1 MTDADTWHTRR
12 RGEILRLFEKYVY
25 GRSPGHPPQM
35 SFEVTAVEK
44 GALGGMATRK
54 EVTVHFTAEKD
65 GPKMDILLYLP
76 DGGPK
81 PVPAFVGLNFSGNH
95 SIHSDPGITLST
107 AWMRADGRHGVV
119 DLRATEKTRGTS
131 ASRWPVETILHRGY
145 ALATIY
151 CGDLDPDYDDGFR
164 NGVHPLFYEAGQ
176 TRPAADG
183 WGTIAA
189 WAWGLS
195 RAMDYFE
202 TDDDVDHA
210 RVAVMG
216 HSRLGKT
223 ARSTSGIFSM
233 ASPSV
238 PRSR

>member
-1 MTDADTWHTRR
+1 MSFSRAILFVSVAMNVYFISSTRAQPHDVNYDEVNVPSYTLPDPLVLRSGERVTDADTWHTRR

-107 AWMRADGRHGVV
+107 AWMRADGH
-119 DLRATEKTRGTS
+119 ATYPATRCPIRSCSG
-131 ASRWPVETILHRGY
+131 
-145 ALATIY
+145 
-151 CGDLDPDYDDGFR
+151 
-164 NGVHPLFYEAGQ
+164 
-176 TRPAADG
+176 AAKG
-183 WGTIAA
+183 
-189 WAWGLS
+189 
-195 RAMDYFE
+195 
-202 TDDDVDHA
+202 
-210 RVAVMG
+210 
-216 HSRLGKT
+216 
-223 ARSTSGIFSM
+223 
-233 ASPSV
+233 
-238 PRSR
+238 